1 MKINFGTKSLRLV
14 SLCTVAVLFAAF
26 AALTWVKPPVASA
39 QIIVPR
45 PWTAVAS
52 TGSIDETNLGNYA
65 FSGPAAGYNPFS
77 ASLNPLE
84 FRYNVTNT
92 YDNNA
97 NPNVPGWTTLEIG
110 GIAPG
115 GSVVDATLIRVRR
128 CDGLQTVLCQRRITQ
143 STSAV
148 CLTCTFPST
157 DVNFTADLYYV
168 RVLVDR
174 GVAGEQPQ
182 ARTIRIY

>member
-14 SLCTVAVLFAAF
+14 SLCTVAVLLAAF

-39 QIIVPR
+39 QIVIPR
-45 PWTAVAS
+45 PWTAVGS
-52 TGSIDETNLGNYA
+52 TGSVDESNLGIYG

-77 ASLNPLE
+77 ASVNPLE
-84 FRYNVTNT
+84 FHYNVTNT

-97 NPNVPGWTTLEIG
+97 NPNAPGWTTLEIG
-110 GIAPG
+110 GVAPG
-115 GSVVDATLIRVRR
+115 GSVVDATLIKVRR
-128 CDGLQTVLCQRRITQ
+128 CDGFQTVICQRRITQ
-143 STSAV
+143 TTTPV
-148 CLTCTFPST
+148 CLPCVFPAGS
-157 DVNFTADLYYV
+157 VNFTSDLYYV

-174 GVAGEQPQ
+174 SVAGEQPQ